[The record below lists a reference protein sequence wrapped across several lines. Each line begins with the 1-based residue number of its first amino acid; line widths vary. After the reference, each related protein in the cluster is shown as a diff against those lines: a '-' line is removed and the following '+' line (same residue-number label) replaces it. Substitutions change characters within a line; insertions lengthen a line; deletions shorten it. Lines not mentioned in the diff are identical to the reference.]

1 MIKNNLLLIFRRLRR
16 KKGYSL
22 IHLLGLT
29 AGFTSCLLIFL
40 LVRYEYTFDHHHEN
54 KDRIYR
60 INTLSIEEGE
70 REIMSST
77 PFPLA
82 TAFETDFPSATAVG
96 RVYWKEESTLGRTAA
111 QPQAFQNLY
120 FSEPEIL
127 SIFDFKILK
136 GAGQEALNQPG
147 NILLSATAAERLFG
161 EENPLGAEMYFE
173 TNTLLQVAGVYEDL
187 PVTTH
192 LPAEALLS
200 FGTLTDEMLSLPMD
214 NWTMYH
220 LGLTTYALFDQ
231 PIEEGQLDTQLS
243 LFADKYM
250 EGESSSSQSTPSLQ
264 ALADIHFSPM
274 DQSGSPVAPVPLS
287 VIWIAMSIGGLIL
300 LMACFNFI
308 NLNLAANT
316 DKRLEVSIRKVIGAK
331 SFQVWGNFLGE
342 AIVLSFSAFVIS
354 RVLVELLIPLMNQ
367 LLDKS
372 LSDQSLWSISVLLF
386 SLGIV
391 LLTSLLAGGYPA
403 WVLARQEAKMALKSS
418 KTFGQREDTR
428 LRRAIVVAQFVITLV
443 IISGALTVSRQL
455 AYIKDK
461 DLGFEQIGILQI
473 DLPASEKNDVL
484 GQEWL
489 SNPSISALTFAIGA
503 PMSEMGLGMAAY
515 PFGGNPDADEFVVS
529 VKSADENYLET
540 YGLELLAGRGI
551 TAQEAQRMGNQY
563 PAMNELRPIVVNE
576 TLGRTLGY
584 QDPAELLGQKIVVY
598 INDFV
603 GEIVG
608 VVKDFNTSSLRENI
622 DPTLITPMPPQYYS
636 IGVRTDM
643 GRLEQTLAFLESSWA
658 KHYPNTPFSYTFLNE
673 FVLSKYANE
682 SRTLTLLNIFAILA
696 ILIACLGLFGLA
708 AILTAQRRREVGL
721 RKVLG
726 ASISSI
732 IGLLSKDVVILIGF
746 SVLIAGPLAWWVSMR
761 WLQNFTYHISY
772 SWTVFMLASG
782 GILLLA
788 VLSIGSQTVRAA
800 VANPAVVMRDQ

>member
-1 MIKNNLLLIFRRLRR
+1 MIKNIQLIFRRLRR

-40 LVRYEYTFDHHHEN
+40 LVRYEFTFDHHHKN

-60 INTLSIEEGE
+60 INTLSIDEGE

-82 TAFETDFPSATAVG
+82 TAFRTDFPDATAVG
-96 RVYWKEESTLGRTAA
+96 RVYWKEESTLGRSATE
-111 QPQAFQNLY
+111 PQAFSNLY
-120 FSEPEIL
+120 FSEAEVL
-127 SIFDFKILK
+127 SIFDFDIVK
-136 GAGQEALNQPG
+136 GQGKEALNQPG
-147 NILLSATAAERLFG
+147 TILLSATAAERLFG
-161 EENPLGAEMYFE
+161 EENPIGAEMYYE
-173 TNTLLQVAGVYEDL
+173 TNTIVQVAGVYKDL

-192 LPAEALLS
+192 LPAAALVS
-200 FGTLTDEMLSLPMD
+200 FGTLTDEMVSLPMD

-231 PIEEGQLDTQLS
+231 PLLEGQLDAQLS
-243 LFADKYM
+243 GFENKYM
-250 EGESSSSQSTPSLQ
+250 ADESGLSQSTLDLQ
-264 ALADIHFSPM
+264 PLSDIHFSPM
-274 DQSGSPVAPVPLS
+274 DQSGSPVPPVPLS
-287 VIWIAMSIGGLIL
+287 VVWIAISIGGLIL

-316 DKRLEVSIRKVIGAK
+316 EKRLEVSIRKVIGAK

-342 AIVLSFSAFVIS
+342 AIVLSFSAFLLS
-354 RVLVELLIPLMNQ
+354 RVLVELLIPFMNQ

-372 LSDQSLWSISVLLF
+372 LSDESLWSLPVLLF
-386 SLGIV
+386 SFGIV

-418 KTFGQREDTR
+418 KTFGQKEDTA

-455 AYIKDK
+455 DYIRDK
-461 DLGFEQIGILQI
+461 DLGFEQMGVLQI
-473 DLPASEKNDVL
+473 DLPTSDKNEVL
-484 GQEWL
+484 SQEWL
-489 SNPSISALTFAIGA
+489 SNSSISALTFAIGA

-529 VKSADENYLET
+529 IKAADENYLDT

-551 TAQEAQRMGNQY
+551 TAQEAQRMGSQY
-563 PAMNELRPIVVNE
+563 PALNEVRPIVVNE

-584 QDPAELLGQKIVVY
+584 QEPSALLGQKIVVY

-608 VVKDFNTSSLRENI
+608 VVKDFNTSSLRETI
-622 DPTLITPMPPQYYS
+622 EPTLITPMPPQYYS
-636 IGVRTDM
+636 IGVRTEMED
-643 GRLEQTLAFLESSWA
+643 LEQTLAFLESNWG
-658 KHYPNTPFSYTFLNE
+658 KHYPNTPFSYTFLHE
-673 FVLSKYANE
+673 FIQREYADE

-696 ILIACLGLFGLA
+696 VLIACLGLFGLA
-708 AILTAQRRREVGL
+708 AILTVQRRREVGL

-726 ASISSI
+726 ASIGSI
-732 IGLLSKDVVILIGF
+732 IGLLSKDVVTLIGF
-746 SVLIAGPLAWWVSMR
+746 SVLIAGPIAWWISIK
-761 WLQNFTYHISY
+761 WLQHFTYHISY
-772 SWTVFMLASG
+772 SWTVFVLSSG
-782 GILLLA
+782 GILVLA

-800 VANPAVVMRDQ
+800 VANPAAVMRDQ

>member
-16 KKGYSL
+16 KKGNSL

-40 LVRYEYTFDHHHEN
+40 LVRYEYTFDNHHEK

-60 INTLSIEEGE
+60 INTLSIDEGE

-120 FSEPEIL
+120 FSEPEVL

-187 PVTTH
+187 PLTTH
-192 LPAEALLS
+192 LPAQVLLS
-200 FGTLTDEMLSLPMD
+200 FGTLTDEMVSLPMD

-231 PIEEGQLDTQLS
+231 PLQEGQLDTQLS
-243 LFADKYM
+243 RFADKYM
-250 EGESSSSQSTPSLQ
+250 EGESSLSPSTPVLQ
-264 ALADIHFSPM
+264 PLADIHFSPM

-287 VIWIAMSIGGLIL
+287 VIWIAISIGGLIL

-372 LSDQSLWSISVLLF
+372 LSDQSLWSVSVLLF

-455 AYIKDK
+455 AYIEDK
-461 DLGFEQIGILQI
+461 DLGFEQMGILQI
-473 DLPASEKNDVL
+473 DLPESEKNDVL

-540 YGLELLAGRGI
+540 YGLELLAGRAI
-551 TAQEAQRMGNQY
+551 TAQEAQRMGNLY

-643 GRLEQTLAFLESSWA
+643 GHLDQTLAFLESSWA

-732 IGLLSKDVVILIGF
+732 IGLLSKDVIILIGF
-746 SVLIAGPLAWWVSMR
+746 SVLIAGPLAWWVSIK
-761 WLQNFTYHISY
+761 WLHNFTYHISY

>member
-1 MIKNNLLLIFRRLRR
+1 MVKNIQLIFRRLRR

-40 LVRYEYTFDHHHEN
+40 LVRYEFTFDHHHKN

-60 INTLSIEEGE
+60 INTLSIDEGE

-82 TAFETDFPSATAVG
+82 TAFRTDFPDATAVG
-96 RVYWKEESTLGRTAA
+96 RVYWKEEITLGRSAA
-111 QPQAFQNLY
+111 EPQAFSNLY
-120 FSEPEIL
+120 FSEPEVL
-127 SIFDFKILK
+127 SIFDFDLVK
-136 GAGQEALNQPG
+136 GQGKEALNQPG
-147 NILLSATAAERLFG
+147 KILLSRTAAERLFG
-161 EENPLGAEMYFE
+161 EENPIGAEMYYE
-173 TNTLLQVAGVYEDL
+173 TNTIVQVAGIYEDL

-192 LPAEALLS
+192 LPAEALVS
-200 FGTLTDEMLSLPMD
+200 FGTLTDEMVSLPMD

-231 PIEEGQLDTQLS
+231 PLQEGQLDAQLS
-243 LFADKYM
+243 SFANKYM
-250 EGESSSSQSTPSLQ
+250 ADESGLSQSTLNLQ
-264 ALADIHFSPM
+264 PLSDIHFSPM
-274 DQSGSPVAPVPLS
+274 DQSGSPVPPVPLS
-287 VIWIAMSIGGLIL
+287 VVWIAISIGGLIL

-316 DKRLEVSIRKVIGAK
+316 EKRLEVSIRKVIGAK

-342 AIVLSFSAFVIS
+342 AIVLSFSAFLLS
-354 RVLVELLIPLMNQ
+354 RVLVELLIPFMNQ

-372 LSDQSLWSISVLLF
+372 LSDESLWSLPVLLF
-386 SLGIV
+386 SFGIV

-418 KTFGQREDTR
+418 KTFGQKEDTG

-455 AYIKDK
+455 DYIRDK
-461 DLGFEQIGILQI
+461 DLGFEQMGVLQI
-473 DLPASEKNDVL
+473 DLPTSDKNEVL

-489 SNPSISALTFAIGA
+489 SNSSISALTFAIGA

-515 PFGGNPDADEFVVS
+515 PFGGNPDADEFIVS
-529 VKSADENYLET
+529 IKAADENYLDT
-540 YGLELLAGRGI
+540 YGLELVAGRGI
-551 TAQEAQRMGNQY
+551 TAQEAQRMGSKY
-563 PAMNELRPIVVNE
+563 PALNEVRPIVVNE

-584 QDPAELLGQKIVVY
+584 QEPSALLGQKIVVY

-608 VVKDFNTSSLRENI
+608 VVKDFNTSSLRETI
-622 DPTLITPMPPQYYS
+622 EPTLITPMPPQYYS
-636 IGVRTDM
+636 IGVRTEM
-643 GRLEQTLAFLESSWA
+643 EGLEHTLAFLESSWG
-658 KHYPNTPFSYTFLNE
+658 KHYPNAPFSYTFLNE
-673 FVLSKYANE
+673 FIQREYADE

-708 AILTAQRRREVGL
+708 AILTVQRRREVGL

-732 IGLLSKDVVILIGF
+732 IGLLSKDVVTLIGF
-746 SVLIAGPLAWWVSMR
+746 SVLIAGPIAWWISIK

-772 SWTVFMLASG
+772 SWTVFILASG

-788 VLSIGSQTVRAA
+788 ILSIGSQTVRAA
-800 VANPAVVMRDQ
+800 VANPAAVMRDQ